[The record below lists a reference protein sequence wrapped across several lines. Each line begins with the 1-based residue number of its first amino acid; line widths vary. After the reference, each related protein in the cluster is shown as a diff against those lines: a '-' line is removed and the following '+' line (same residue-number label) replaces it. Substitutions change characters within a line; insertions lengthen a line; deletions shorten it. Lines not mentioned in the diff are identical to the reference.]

1 MEGSFV
7 LSGVI
12 KKKHAP
18 LIMPAGRFVKQA
30 EDRIIG
36 GDFAFY

>member
-1 MEGSFV
+1 MDGSFV
-7 LSGVI
+7 LSGGLKI
-12 KKKHAP
+12 KNAP